1 MFVYLIWQTRKKIFR
16 TLKISIFNIS
26 KYYKKDTKGV
36 KIVFMLNFPPNVFM
50 LNKKK
55 EIICTTIWGV
65 TLFTRNYRVENYRL
79 ILSIKIKNIIFLPI
93 TIYQSVYSFWDFS
106 QKIVMFAFNFYRV
119 CLLHTYVFIIHFS
132 LLPHSTVYF
141 SDLMFVSSF
150 LITVIIR
157 HWYTRFLKLSFYE
170 YFNAKKYLHDSE
182 IVLLFLINF

>member
-50 LNKKK
+50 PNKKK

-119 CLLHTYVFIIHFS
+119 CLLHTYICVYYPFFTPPTLDCLFFRFNVCQFILDNCHYPTLIHTFFKAFI
-132 LLPHSTVYF
+132 LWIF
-141 SDLMFVSSF
+141 
-150 LITVIIR
+150 
-157 HWYTRFLKLSFYE
+157 
-170 YFNAKKYLHDSE
+170 
-182 IVLLFLINF
+182 